1 MADTVIKDQPEIP
14 TENQDIKVN
23 KLPAK
28 MDDNPNTPTKSVSS
42 TKPQTVSIAD
52 DILTRSKSVQAPVKS
67 RLQKSAT
74 SDPISEV
81 DLKLPSSKTI
91 AKNQPLGPDSNGKQ
105 ETDDKID
112 KKDISLRG
120 LATAAKTHKKK
131 EGISETA
138 SNKKGLKKDDSLPMK
153 TKDESFTPAKEEP
166 MVILNHF
173 FSAKFIVL
181 QDREDRKLQAMIHMI
196 RKGEEEEK
204 RKQIK
209 RNKNVLIVLLIDF
222 YPFIC

>member
-14 TENQDIKVN
+14 IENQDIKVN

-28 MDDNPNTPTKSVSS
+28 MDDNLNTPTKSVSS

-91 AKNQPLGPDSNGKQ
+91 AKNQPLCPDSNGKQ

-153 TKDESFTPAKEEP
+153 TKDESFTPAKEP